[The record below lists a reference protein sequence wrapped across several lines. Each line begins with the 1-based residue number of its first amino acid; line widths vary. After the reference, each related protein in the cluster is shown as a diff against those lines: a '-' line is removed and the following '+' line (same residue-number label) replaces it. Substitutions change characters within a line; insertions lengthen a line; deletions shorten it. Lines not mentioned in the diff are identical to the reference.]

1 MEGFEVLSVN
11 HTGFTV
17 DDLDEAVRFFEGT
30 LGFELV
36 SRAPR
41 DPSKTEKLT
50 GVPGAKLESA
60 YLRRC
65 DSSVEIVQFRDVA
78 DQKRTRLRP
87 VDSGSSHLAVQV
99 DDIETAAAACGE
111 TGGGLLG
118 DIITVDQG
126 PNAGNRIAY
135 FQSSSGIVLELIEKA
150 SA

>member
-17 DDLDEAVRFFEGT
+17 DDLDEAVRFFRDT

-41 DPSKTEKLT
+41 DPSKTAKLT

-87 VDSGSSHLAVQV
+87 VDTGSSHLAVQV
-99 DDIETAAAACGE
+99 DNIDVAVATCNAA
-111 TGGGLLG
+111 GGGLLG
-118 DIITVDQG
+118 DIILVDQG

-135 FQSSSGIVLELIEKA
+135 FQSASGIVLELIEKPPA
-150 SA
+150 